1 MEKGNELV
9 PMCDFAISK
18 NESKRAKGEEK
29 SKQQKIGTS
38 KTTKIFLRTLI
49 HGGHTC
55 NIPPRDVRIE
65 DDGTTKHCTNT
76 TITTKEHH
84 TERREKERKKK

>member
-1 MEKGNELV
+1 
-9 PMCDFAISK
+9 MCDFAISK
-18 NESKRAKGEEK
+18 NESKKATGEEK

-38 KTTKIFLRTLI
+38 RTAKIFSRTCI

-55 NIPPRDVRIE
+55 NIPRRDVRIE

-76 TITTKEHH
+76 TITTEKNVTQRE
-84 TERREKERKKK
+84 EKEWKNEMN